1 MRRVTIVLCLVAL
14 IPTSCVGH
22 ELPTRFAN
30 TLHDRVASIRLAA
43 EEGRPGDAQSR
54 LNELVAVVTTRLDRG
69 RIDEGRALDI
79 LASAD
84 AVAIQLSL
92 LPRPSPTE
100 EAPSPSP
107 VQDGEGKHHE
117 GKGKGKDKGHGND

>member
-1 MRRVTIVLCLVAL
+1 MRRVTIVLCLAAL
-14 IPTSCVGH
+14 ITSSCGEH
-22 ELPTRFAN
+22 DLPTRFAN
-30 TLHDRVASIRLAA
+30 TLQDRVASIRLAA
-43 EEGRPGDAQSR
+43 EEGRPGDARSR
-54 LNELVAVVTTRLDRG
+54 LKELVTVVTTRLDRG
-69 RIDEGRALDI
+69 RIDEGRALEI

-84 AVAIQLSL
+84 AVATQLSL

-107 VQDGEGKHHE
+107 VEEEGKHD

>member
-14 IPTSCVGH
+14 ITGSCG
-22 ELPTRFAN
+22 EDDLPTRFAT
-30 TLHDRVASIRLAA
+30 TLRERVASIRLAA
-43 EEGRPGDAQSR
+43 EEGRPGDARSR

-69 RIDEGRALDI
+69 RIDEGRALEI

-107 VQDGEGKHHE
+107 VEEEEGEHE

>member
-1 MRRVTIVLCLVAL
+1 MRRVTIVLGLAAL
-14 IPTSCVGH
+14 ITSSCGGH
-22 ELPTRFAN
+22 DLPARFA
-30 TLHDRVASIRLAA
+30 TSLQDRVASIRLAA
-43 EEGRPGDAQSR
+43 EEGRPGDARSR
-54 LNELVAVVTTRLDRG
+54 LNELVAVVASRLDRG
-69 RIDEGRALDI
+69 RIDEGRALEI

-107 VQDGEGKHHE
+107 VEEEEGEHE

>member
-1 MRRVTIVLCLVAL
+1 MRRATIVLCLAAL
-14 IPTSCVGH
+14 MTGSCGGH
-22 ELPTRFAN
+22 DLPTRFAT
-30 TLHDRVASIRLAA
+30 TLRDRVASIRLAA
-43 EEGRPGDAQSR
+43 EEGRPGDARSR

-69 RIDEGRALDI
+69 RIDEGRALEI

-92 LPRPSPTE
+92 LPRPSPTK

-107 VQDGEGKHHE
+107 VQDEEDKHE

>member
-1 MRRVTIVLCLVAL
+1 MIARL
-14 IPTSCVGH
+14 
-22 ELPTRFAN
+22 AN
-30 TLHDRVASIRLAA
+30 TLQDRVASIRLAA
-43 EEGRPGDAQSR
+43 EEGRPGDARSR

-107 VQDGEGKHHE
+107 VEEEGKDE

>member
-1 MRRVTIVLCLVAL
+1 MRRVTIGLCRAAL
-14 IPTSCVGH
+14 ATCSCWGH
-22 ELPTRFAN
+22 ELPTRFAT
-30 TLHDRVASIRLAA
+30 TLRDRVASIRLAA
-43 EEGRPGDAQSR
+43 EEGRPGDARSR

-84 AVAIQLSL
+84 AVALQLSL

-107 VQDGEGKHHE
+107 VEDEEGKHE
-117 GKGKGKDKGHGND
+117 GKGKGEDKGHGND

>member
-1 MRRVTIVLCLVAL
+1 MRRVTIVLCLAAL
-14 IPTSCVGH
+14 ITSSCGGN
-22 ELPTRFAN
+22 ELPTRFAT
-30 TLHDRVASIRLAA
+30 TLHDRVASIRRAA
-43 EEGRPGDAQSR
+43 EEGRPGDARSR
-54 LNELVAVVTTRLDRG
+54 LNELVAVVTSRLERG
-69 RIDEGRALDI
+69 RIDEGRALEI

-107 VQDGEGKHHE
+107 VEEEGEDKGN
-117 GKGKGKDKGHGND
+117 GKGKDKGHGND

>member
-1 MRRVTIVLCLVAL
+1 MRRVTIVLSLVAL
-14 IPTSCVGH
+14 ITTSCGGP
-22 ELPTRFAN
+22 ELPTRFAT

-43 EEGRPGDAQSR
+43 EEGRPGDARSR

-69 RIDEGRALDI
+69 RIDEARALDI

-84 AVAIQLSL
+84 AVALQLSL

-107 VQDGEGKHHE
+107 IEEEGKDE

>member
-1 MRRVTIVLCLVAL
+1 MRRATIVLCLAAL
-14 IPTSCVGH
+14 ITSSCGRH
-22 ELPTRFAN
+22 DLPTRFAN
-30 TLHDRVASIRLAA
+30 TLQDRVASIRLAA
-43 EEGRPGDAQSR
+43 EEGRSGDARSR
-54 LNELVAVVTTRLDRG
+54 LNELVAVVTSRLERG
-69 RIDEGRALDI
+69 RIDEERALEI

-107 VQDGEGKHHE
+107 VEEEGKHD

>member
-14 IPTSCVGH
+14 IPTSCGGH

-69 RIDEGRALDI
+69 RIDEGRALEI

-107 VQDGEGKHHE
+107 VQDEEGKHE
-117 GKGKGKDKGHGND
+117 GKGKGKDEGHGND

>member
-1 MRRVTIVLCLVAL
+1 MRRVTIVLCLAAL
-14 IPTSCVGH
+14 ITSSCGGH

-43 EEGRPGDAQSR
+43 EEGRPGDARSR

-69 RIDEGRALDI
+69 RINEGRALDI

-92 LPRPSPTE
+92 LPRPSPAE

-107 VQDGEGKHHE
+107 VEEEGKHHA

>member
-1 MRRVTIVLCLVAL
+1 MRRVTIVLSLAAL
-14 IPTSCVGH
+14 ITSSCGGD
-22 ELPTRFAN
+22 ELPTRFAT

-43 EEGRPGDAQSR
+43 EEGRPGDARSR

-92 LPRPSPTE
+92 LPRPSPAE

-107 VQDGEGKHHE
+107 VEEEDKHE
-117 GKGKGKDKGHGND
+117 GKGKGKDKGHAND

>member
-14 IPTSCVGH
+14 ITSSCG
-22 ELPTRFAN
+22 EDDLPTRFAT
-30 TLHDRVASIRLAA
+30 TLRERVASIRLAA
-43 EEGRPGDAQSR
+43 EEGRPGDARSR

-69 RIDEGRALDI
+69 RIDEGRALEI

-107 VQDGEGKHHE
+107 VEDEEGKHD

>member
-1 MRRVTIVLCLVAL
+1 MLQ
-14 IPTSCVGH
+14 
-22 ELPTRFAN
+22 E
-30 TLHDRVASIRLAA
+30 RVASIRLAA
-43 EEGRPGDAQSR
+43 EEGRPGDARSR
-54 LNELVAVVTTRLDRG
+54 LNELVAVVTTRLNRD

-84 AVAIQLSL
+84 AVALQLSL

-107 VQDGEGKHHE
+107 VEEEGKDE

>member
-1 MRRVTIVLCLVAL
+1 MRRVTIVLCLAAL
-14 IPTSCVGH
+14 IASSCGGH
-22 ELPTRFAN
+22 DLPARFSN

-43 EEGRPGDAQSR
+43 EEGRPGDARSR

-69 RIDEGRALDI
+69 RINEGRALDI

-92 LPRPSPTE
+92 LPRPSPAE

-107 VQDGEGKHHE
+107 VEEEGKHHA

>member
-1 MRRVTIVLCLVAL
+1 MRRMTIVLCLAAL
-14 IPTSCVGH
+14 ITSSCGGDD
-22 ELPTRFAN
+22 LPTRFAT
-30 TLHDRVASIRLAA
+30 TLQDRVASIRLAA
-43 EEGRPGDAQSR
+43 EEGRPGDARSR
-54 LNELVAVVTTRLDRG
+54 LNELVVVVTTRLDRG
-69 RIDEGRALDI
+69 RIDEGRALEI

-107 VQDGEGKHHE
+107 VEEEGKHE
-117 GKGKGKDKGHGND
+117 GKGKGKDEGHGND

>member
-1 MRRVTIVLCLVAL
+1 MRRVTIVLCLAAL
-14 IPTSCVGH
+14 ATSSCGGD
-22 ELPTRFAN
+22 ELPTRLA
-30 TLHDRVASIRLAA
+30 TSLHDRVASIRLAA
-43 EEGRPGDAQSR
+43 EEGKPGDARSR

-84 AVAIQLSL
+84 AVALQLSL

-107 VQDGEGKHHE
+107 VEDAEGKHE
-117 GKGKGKDKGHGND
+117 GKGKGEDKGHGND

>member
-1 MRRVTIVLCLVAL
+1 MRRATIVLCLAAL
-14 IPTSCVGH
+14 ITSACGGPD
-22 ELPTRFAN
+22 LPTRFAT
-30 TLHDRVASIRLAA
+30 TLQDRVASIRLAA
-43 EEGRPGDAQSR
+43 EEGRPGDARSR
-54 LNELVAVVTTRLDRG
+54 LNELVTVVTSRLERG
-69 RIDEGRALDI
+69 RIDEGRALEI

-84 AVAIQLSL
+84 AVAVQLSL

-107 VQDGEGKHHE
+107 VEEEGEHD